1 MRLAD
6 YFDAAAERF
15 PDRVAIIE
23 DELSI
28 DFAQAQRFA
37 HAVAHA
43 LDREPGLRR
52 GAHIAIYSPNHHRV
66 PLLLVAINRSDRV
79 WLSAHTR
86 NPVEMNME
94 VLAFMDCEFVFF
106 HSTYEHL
113 VPQLRAGLG
122 KVLRFICIDRESEHG
137 TSLDEWIAGCMQPYR
152 SVMEDSMAT
161 AFIQPTGGT
170 TGPSKAVVQPH
181 RSLEMMVIVGR
192 EVARLTPES
201 RYLAV
206 APLTHAGGIQ
216 ALVALCAGGSVVVM
230 NITAPEQVLDAIGR
244 WRVTHLFVPPTLL
257 YMMSNA
263 MHARPCDV
271 SSLRHLVTGAAPC
284 APEKIKEA
292 TRLFGPVVAEGYGL
306 SECGMPLIYKQPED
320 YIRQDGGF
328 DEVALAAAGRA
339 TSCARVEI
347 MDEDGNLVPNGTR
360 GEIVVQSSMVML
372 RYYKNPQDTE
382 EVSRFGW
389 RHTGDVGVKDERGF
403 ITIVDRL
410 KDMIVTGGFNVF
422 PAQIEAV
429 ILEDDAVLQCAVV
442 GVPDDKW
449 GEAVKAV
456 VELKPGK
463 TVSAEALMARCRERL
478 GSVHAPKSVEFWPE
492 LPSSA
497 VGKMLRREVRA
508 KFWNGEW
515 RAV

>member
-6 YFDAAAERF
+6 YFDATAERY
-15 PDRVAIIE
+15 PNRVAIIE
-23 DELSI
+23 DDLTI
-28 DFAQAQRFA
+28 DFAESQRFA

-43 LDREPGLRR
+43 LDREPGLRP

-66 PLLLVAINRSDRV
+66 PVLLVAINRSDRV

-86 NPVEMNME
+86 NPVEMNTE

-106 HSTYEHL
+106 HSSYEHL
-113 VPQLRAGLG
+113 VPQLRAGLS
-122 KVLRFICIDRESEHG
+122 KVLRFVCIDRASEHG
-137 TSLDEWIAGCMQPYR
+137 TFLDDWMAGCTVPYR
-152 SVMEDSMAT
+152 AAMEDSLAT

-181 RSLEMMVIVGR
+181 RSLEMMIIVGR
-192 EVARLTPES
+192 EVAHHSPDS

-216 ALVALCAGGSVVVM
+216 ALVTLCAGGSVVVM
-230 NITAPEQVLDAIGR
+230 NMTAPEQVLDAIGR
-244 WRVTHLFVPPTLL
+244 WRITHLFVPPTLL
-257 YMMSNA
+257 YMMSSA
-263 MHARPCDV
+263 MQARPRDV
-271 SSLRHLVTGAAPC
+271 SSLRHFVTGAAPC

-306 SECGMPLIYKQPED
+306 SECGMPLIYKQPQD
-320 YIRQDGGF
+320 YIRQDGSF
-328 DEVALAAAGRA
+328 DEAALAAAGRA
-339 TSCARVEI
+339 TPYARVEI
-347 MDEDGNLVPNGTR
+347 MDEAGNLVPAGTR

-372 RYYKNPQDTE
+372 AYYKNPQETE

-456 VELKPGK
+456 VELKPGRS
-463 TVSAEALMARCRERL
+463 VSAETLIARCRDRL
-478 GSVHAPKSVEFWPE
+478 GSVHAPKSVEFWSE

-497 VGKMLRREVRA
+497 VGKMLRRDVRA
-508 KFWNGEW
+508 KFWADAW